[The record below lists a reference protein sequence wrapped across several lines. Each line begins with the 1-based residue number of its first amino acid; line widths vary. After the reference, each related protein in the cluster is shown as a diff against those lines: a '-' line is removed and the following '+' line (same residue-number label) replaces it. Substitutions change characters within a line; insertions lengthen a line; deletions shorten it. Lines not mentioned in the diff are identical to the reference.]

1 MVGRRAAH
9 SGRLALAGD
18 KPQRYMFLFRLQA
31 AAGIALVADVA
42 GACRHDYHTRRVWNP
57 T

>member
-1 MVGRRAAH
+1 MVGRRAAP

-31 AAGIALVADVA
+31 AAGIAMVADVA